1 MHAEDQAR
9 AAGARKGKAPAHQPQ
24 PAPRTPLLALQRGI
38 GNAAVVQLLR
48 RAGHPGAQERHRHG
62 PDGNHQ
68 QTALPVQRSAV
79 HDVLRAGGRPLDD
92 DTRTEMEARLGA
104 DFSDVRIHTDSTA
117 RASAAEIGARAYTS
131 GDHVVIG
138 DGGADKHTLAHE
150 LTHVIQQRSGPV
162 AGTDHGDGLT
172 ISDPHDRF
180 ERAAEANA
188 RQVISGVR
196 PSIPGTTAI
205 DQREPSGRA
214 DEESVQRYVVVQP
227 GGAGYPT
234 LGSRDEEGQEREPG
248 EDFFPSQHAVGGRY
262 VSESGEPNIQY
273 NGAVP
278 LRISAKSDLAIE
290 DVQNQAKAFFATEK
304 RIAEAEKYLK
314 GIVQI
319 QQAES
324 GNYLTLRRTRKV
336 LKIKN
341 RAEELTLW
349 QVEPVV
355 IRQPASYSTETEPT
369 VQRGIDVR
377 LAQRCNE
384 IAYEVT
390 HRIGPTMLPTV
401 GEERYFAAVIKI
413 LGELTDTKASQ
424 RQTNLKRIREAA
436 IGKVPKPV
444 EQQAYTNHLADLLQ
458 EAIQLRQTAPDRFL
472 AAARKFD
479 LNEFIPP
486 PAVGD
491 VLMIKALR
499 GDATSGGLDFHFA
512 GVVARSGNDYITMEN
527 FARHESE
534 ETLSAGD
541 PQWYFQMYGTE
552 QDTQT
557 WHKQWGWEDRF
568 QDRLV
573 LSILLGD

>member
-9 AAGARKGKAPAHQPQ
+9 AAGARKGKAPASQPQ
-24 PAPRTPLLALQRGI
+24 ATTRTPLLALQSAI
-38 GNAAVVQLLR
+38 GNAAVVQMLR
-48 RAGHPGAQERHRHG
+48 RAGHPGAQEQHQHG
-62 PDGNHQ
+62 TDGNHQ
-68 QTALPVQRSAV
+68 QTEHPVQRSAV

-172 ISDPHDRF
+172 VSDPNDRF

-188 RQVISGVR
+188 RQVTSGAQ
-196 PSIPGTTAI
+196 PSIQGTTAI
-205 DQREPSGRA
+205 DQREPSGRSDRA

-227 GGAGYPT
+227 GGASYPT
-234 LGSRDEEGQEREPG
+234 LGSRDEEGQERDPG
-248 EDFFPSQHAVGGRY
+248 EDFFPSQHQVEGSY

-278 LRISAKSDLAIE
+278 LRISAKRDLAIE
-290 DVQNQAKAFFATEK
+290 DVQIQAKAFFATEK
-304 RIAEAEKYLK
+304 RIAEANKYLK

-324 GNYLTLRRTRKV
+324 GNYLALRRTRKF
-336 LKIKN
+336 LKIKDKT
-341 RAEELTLW
+341 EELTLW

-355 IRQPASYSTETEPT
+355 TRQPASYSTETEPI
-369 VQRGIDVR
+369 VQRGNDVR
-377 LAQRCNE
+377 LSQRCNE

-390 HRIGPTMLPTV
+390 HRLNLPAA

-413 LGELTDTKASQ
+413 LGELTDTKATR
-424 RQTNLKRIREAA
+424 RQEDLKRIRDAA

-444 EQQAYTNHLADLLQ
+444 EQQAYTDHLANLLQ
-458 EAIQLRQTAPDRFL
+458 EAIQLRETEPDRFL
-472 AAARKFD
+472 AAARKFN

-512 GVVARSGNDYITMEN
+512 SVVARSGNDYITMEN

-573 LSILLGD
+573 LSILIGD